1 MTLIKEYMNNTIN
14 PQSIAFDIDG
24 VFIDVMSLFIEI
36 AEKDYNIRNIKLEDI
51 TGYMLEECLNI
62 DAELVNEIIDKIID
76 HKHDYEIQAIDSSAE
91 ILRKIAATSGEIL
104 FITARPRIGHIKEWI
119 ADQLYPFDADKIE
132 IVATGSFEAK
142 AEVLISKNKKYFLE
156 DRLETCFDLYQAGI
170 SPILYKQP
178 WNRKSHSFIEVAS
191 WRELD
196 SLINYRLPHK

>member
-119 ADQLYPFDADKIE
+119 AEQLYPFDADKIE
-132 IVATGSFEAK
+132 SELGWK
-142 AEVLISKNKKYFLE
+142 AEENFETGILKTVKRYLENK
-156 DRLETCFDLYQAGI
+156 
-170 SPILYKQP
+170 
-178 WNRKSHSFIEVAS
+178 
-191 WRELD
+191 
-196 SLINYRLPHK
+196 